1 MTVRQLGISRMNS
14 TQLTTEILT
23 NSRQLFNV
31 SNSLLRQQRIAIDTE
46 SNSRHR
52 YPERVCLVQL
62 ATDTCIYLID
72 TLSVEDLTPLGNVLA
87 DPSITKVIHGA
98 DYDIRCLDR
107 EWKFQLRNLFDTT
120 VAARFA
126 GIEKYGL
133 SALIEELLGIQIPK
147 DARLQKSD
155 WSVRPLSRKALEYA
169 ATDVSYL
176 FGIQEVLAKRLEVLG
191 RTTWVA
197 EECVRLEEIKYVA
210 PDPEAAFLSLKGSA
224 KLDRQQKAMLKQLF
238 LLRESEAYIRNRPP
252 YFVLPHETL
261 LYLAANPDTDL
272 TQLPVLKGHTNT
284 RFGKLLVKALRSRV
298 DTIPVQGQTY
308 RKSRI
313 MSKDAKTR
321 LEKLKQWRSAYGEQL
336 SLEISLVW
344 PRSSLERL
352 ASNPTSLSSELASP
366 EVRQW
371 QQEQFSKSLET
382 TLANLDQPCN

>member
-1 MTVRQLGISRMNS
+1 MNP
-14 TQLTTEILT
+14 TQLPIEILT
-23 NSRQLFNV
+23 DSRQLLDL
-31 SNSLLRQQRIAIDTE
+31 SNSLSQQQRIAIDTE

-62 ATDTCIYLID
+62 ATNTCVYLID

-147 DARLQKSD
+147 DAHLQKSD
-155 WSVRPLSRKALEYA
+155 WSERPLSRKALEYA

-176 FGIQEVLAKRLEVLG
+176 FGIQGVLNKRLEILG
-191 RTTWVA
+191 RNTWVS
-197 EECVRLEEIKYVA
+197 EECARLEEIRYVI
-210 PDPEAAFLSLKGSA
+210 PDPETAFLSLKGSA
-224 KLDRQQKAMLKQLF
+224 KLDSQQKAMLKQLF

-252 YFVLPHETL
+252 YFVLPHEPL

-272 TQLPVLKGHTNT
+272 TQLPVFKGHTNT
-284 RFGKLLVKALRSRV
+284 RFGKLLVKALRNRV
-298 DTIPVQGQTY
+298 EAIPVQSQTH

-313 MSKDAKTR
+313 MSKAVKTR
-321 LEKLKQWRSAYGEQL
+321 LEKLKQWRSACGEQL

-344 PRSSLERL
+344 PRASLERL
-352 ASNPTSLSSELASP
+352 ASDPRSLSSELASP

-371 QQEQFSKSLET
+371 QREQLSKSLET
-382 TLANLDQPCN
+382 TLANLD

>member
-1 MTVRQLGISRMNS
+1 MNS
-14 TQLTTEILT
+14 TQLTIEILT
-23 NSRQLFNV
+23 NSRQLLNV
-31 SNSLLRQQRIAIDTE
+31 SKSLSRQKRIAIDTE

-197 EECVRLEEIKYVA
+197 EECVRLEEIKYVS

-224 KLDRQQKAMLKQLF
+224 KLDGQQKAMLKQLY
-238 LLRESEAYIRNRPP
+238 LLRESEAYLRNRPP

-272 TQLPVLKGHTNT
+272 SQLPVLKGHTNT
-284 RFGKLLVKALRSRV
+284 RFGKLLVKALLSRV
-298 DTIPVQGQTY
+298 DSIPVQGQTY
-308 RKSRI
+308 RRSPI
-313 MSKDAKTR
+313 MSKAAKTR

-336 SLEISLVW
+336 SLEISLIW
-344 PRSSLERL
+344 PRASLERL
-352 ASNPTSLSSELASP
+352 ASDPKSLSSELASP
-366 EVRQW
+366 EIRLW
-371 QQEQFSKSLET
+371 QQEQFAESL
-382 TLANLDQPCN
+382 NLLYASLLFAHQG